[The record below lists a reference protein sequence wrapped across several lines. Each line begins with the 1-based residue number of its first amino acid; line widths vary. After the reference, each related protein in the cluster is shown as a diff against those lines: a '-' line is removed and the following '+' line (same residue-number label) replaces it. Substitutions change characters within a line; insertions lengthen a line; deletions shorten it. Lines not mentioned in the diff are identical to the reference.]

1 MRGCDSCTRQ
11 RHIKRPLR
19 LHHACTAF
27 EGALVPCPQVCL
39 AACCC
44 ALVWREPKPSPCT
57 FWQSLQSAMMLAH
70 MARSCAVHLAARLQL
85 ACLLCCSS
93 TSGAPALHTWCA
105 KIHRALHNAAR
116 PSLLANSL
124 DDPALACCSA
134 AMCGGDPL
142 RCRCSCLL
150 LLVLHAAAHC
160 CLHSALL
167 MLFAF
172 CSGKKWHV

>member
-105 KIHRALHNAAR
+105 KIHRRCTMLQGHHSWPTLWTILHLPAALLPCVAVIRCVAVAA
-116 PSLLANSL
+116 
-124 DDPALACCSA
+124 
-134 AMCGGDPL
+134 
-142 RCRCSCLL
+142 
-150 LLVLHAAAHC
+150 VYC
-160 CLHSALL
+160 CLYCMQLRTVACTLP
-167 MLFAF
+167 F
-172 CSGKKWHV
+172 